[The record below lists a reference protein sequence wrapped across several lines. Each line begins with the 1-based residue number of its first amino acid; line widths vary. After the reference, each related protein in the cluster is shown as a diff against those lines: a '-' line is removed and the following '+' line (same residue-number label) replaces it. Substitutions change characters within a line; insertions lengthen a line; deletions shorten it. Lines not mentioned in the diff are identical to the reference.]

1 MLDLNL
7 TKSEYFLRNAEDI
20 RREEIDAQ
28 NKCNA
33 NQGLSFDGESY
44 TAYTATGKLLA
55 HHHSSDIE
63 QTSVCSC
70 KYLIYVCFVLT

>member
-1 MLDLNL
+1 MSFTLN
-7 TKSEYFLRNAEDI
+7 FVRRNAEDI

-33 NQGLSFDGESY
+33 NQGLYDGES
-44 TAYTATGKLLA
+44 YTATGKLLE

-63 QTSVCSC
+63 ETSVCSC
-70 KYLIYVCFVLT
+70 KYLIYVYFVLT